1 MLSDVT
7 QTTETPADGPYA
19 AGGSATGVSGAGA
32 SAAGAPVVGTSA
44 AGPSVAG
51 VSAARSSATGSLAA
65 GPSEAG
71 PAVAG
76 VSAAEPPATGPSAA
90 GLPASRLAAAG
101 ASAAGPSATEPSA
114 PEPPAANPPP
124 APRARRRIH
133 RAWFVAAVTFVT
145 IIGAAAFR
153 SLPGLLIDP
162 LHDEFGWSRG
172 TIGAAVSV
180 NLALYGLT
188 APFAAALMDRFG
200 IRRVVAVA
208 LTVIAIGSG
217 LTVWM
222 TAAWQLMLYWG
233 LLVGLGSGS
242 MALAFAATVTDRWF
256 TERRGLVSGIL
267 TAASASG
274 QLIFLPLLSWM
285 VTRYDWRPAAVTVAL
300 AALTVVPFVWLL
312 LRDHPA
318 DVGIE
323 PYGAKAYVEKPP
335 PVTGAAR
342 RALTV
347 LSKAA
352 RTGPFWLLAGT
363 FAICG
368 ASTNGLIQTHFV
380 PAAHDHGMPVTAAAS
395 LLAVIGVFDVAGT
408 IASGWFTDR
417 FDARRLLAVY
427 YALRGVSLL
436 FLPMLL
442 AATVHPPMI
451 FFIVFYGLDWVATV
465 PPTLALC
472 REHYGDDSA
481 IVFGWVLASHQVGA
495 ALVAF
500 LGGVARDV
508 FGSYDV
514 VWYASGALCAAA
526 ALMALVIRRRGVA
539 LATA

>member
-1 MLSDVT
+1 MT
-7 QTTETPADGPYA
+7 QTND
-19 AGGSATGVSGAGA
+19 
-32 SAAGAPVVGTSA
+32 SAA
-44 AGPSVAG
+44 VAD
-51 VSAARSSATGSLAA
+51 RS
-65 GPSEAG
+65 PRG
-71 PAVAG
+71 PA
-76 VSAAEPPATGPSAA
+76 
-90 GLPASRLAAAG
+90 
-101 ASAAGPSATEPSA
+101 
-114 PEPPAANPPP
+114 PAA
-124 APRARRRIH
+124 PRVH

-145 IIGAAAFR
+145 IVGAAAFR

-162 LHDEFGWSRG
+162 LHLEFGWSRG

-200 IRRVVAVA
+200 IRKVVAVA
-208 LTVIAIGSG
+208 LTVIAVGAGS
-217 LTVWM
+217 TVWM
-222 TAAWQLMLYWG
+222 TAAWQLMLSWG

-242 MALAFAATVTDRWF
+242 MALAFAATVTNRWF
-256 TERRGLVSGIL
+256 ATRRGLVTGIL

-274 QLIFLPLLSWM
+274 QLVFLPLLSWI
-285 VTRYDWRPAAVTVAL
+285 VETHDWRPAAVTVAL
-300 AALTVVPFVWLL
+300 AALAVVPFVWLL

-318 DVGIE
+318 DIGQK
-323 PYGAKAYVEKPP
+323 PYGATAFVPRP
-335 PVTGAAR
+335 APVKGAAR
-342 RALTV
+342 RAVTV
-347 LSKAA
+347 LFTAA
-352 RTGPFWLLAGT
+352 RTGTFWLLAGT

-395 LLAVIGVFDVAGT
+395 LLAVIGVFDVVGT

-417 FDARRLLAVY
+417 FEPRRLLAVY

-442 AATVHPPMI
+442 APSVHPPML

-465 PPTLALC
+465 PPTVALC
-472 REHYGDDSA
+472 RERFGDDSA

-500 LGGVARDV
+500 LGGLARDA
-508 FGSYDV
+508 FGSYDM

-526 ALMALVIRRRGVA
+526 ALMALVIRRRPVPVPG
-539 LATA
+539 

>member
-1 MLSDVT
+1 MREAEAPVRGAKPT
-7 QTTETPADGPYA
+7 DGPR
-19 AGGSATGVSGAGA
+19 V
-32 SAAGAPVVGTSA
+32 
-44 AGPSVAG
+44 
-51 VSAARSSATGSLAA
+51 
-65 GPSEAG
+65 
-71 PAVAG
+71 
-76 VSAAEPPATGPSAA
+76 
-90 GLPASRLAAAG
+90 
-101 ASAAGPSATEPSA
+101 
-114 PEPPAANPPP
+114 
-124 APRARRRIH
+124 H
-133 RAWFVAAVTFVT
+133 RAWFVAVVTFVT

-162 LHDEFGWSRG
+162 LNHEFGWSRG

-208 LTVIAIGSG
+208 LTVIAVGSG

-222 TAAWQLMLYWG
+222 TAPWQLMLCWG

-242 MALAFAATVTDRWF
+242 MALAFAATVTNRWF

-274 QLIFLPLLSWM
+274 QLVFLPLLSWM
-285 VTRYDWRPAAVTVAL
+285 ITRYDWRPAAVTVAL
-300 AALTVVPFVWLL
+300 AALAVVPFVWLL

-318 DVGIE
+318 DVGLK
-323 PYGAKAYVEKPP
+323 PYGATDFVPKPP
-335 PVTGAAR
+335 AARGAAR
-342 RALTV
+342 RAVTV
-347 LSKAA
+347 LLSAV

-368 ASTNGLIQTHFV
+368 ATTNGLVQTHFV

-395 LLAVIGVFDVAGT
+395 LLAVVGVFDVVGT

-417 FDARRLLAVY
+417 FEPRRLLAVY
-427 YALRGVSLL
+427 YALRGMSLL

-442 AATVHPPMI
+442 APSVHPPMV

-472 REHYGDDSA
+472 RERYGDDSA

-495 ALVAF
+495 ALVAY

-526 ALMALVIRRRGVA
+526 ALMALVIRRTRPAGVTVP
-539 LATA
+539 ATA

>member
-1 MLSDVT
+1 MT
-7 QTTETPADGPYA
+7 QTTHPASG
-19 AGGSATGVSGAGA
+19 TSGAGTEE
-32 SAAGAPVVGTSA
+32 PQ
-44 AGPSVAG
+44 PP
-51 VSAARSSATGSLAA
+51 RS
-65 GPSEAG
+65 
-71 PAVAG
+71 
-76 VSAAEPPATGPSAA
+76 
-90 GLPASRLAAAG
+90 
-101 ASAAGPSATEPSA
+101 
-114 PEPPAANPPP
+114 
-124 APRARRRIH
+124 RARVH
-133 RAWFVAAVTFVT
+133 RAWFVAAVTFGT

-153 SLPGLLIDP
+153 SLPGLLFDP

-172 TIGAAVSV
+172 TIGVAVSL

-200 IRRVVAVA
+200 IRRVVAFA
-208 LTVIAIGSG
+208 LVVIAVGSV

-222 TAAWQLMLYWG
+222 TAPWQLWLCWG

-242 MALAFAATVTDRWF
+242 MALAFAATVTNRWF

-274 QLIFLPLLSWM
+274 QLIFLPILSWT
-285 VTRYDWRPAAVTVAL
+285 VQSHGWRPAAVTVGL
-300 AALTVVPFVWLL
+300 AALAVVPFVWLL

-318 DVGIE
+318 DLGVR
-323 PYGAKAYVEKPP
+323 PYGATEFVPKPP
-335 PVTGAAR
+335 PVPGAAR
-342 RALTV
+342 RTLAV
-347 LSKAA
+347 LFSAV

-380 PAAHDHGMPVTAAAS
+380 PAAHDHGMPVTTAAS

-417 FDARRLLAVY
+417 FEPRRLLAVY

-442 AATVHPPMI
+442 APGVHPPMV

-472 REHYGDDSA
+472 REHYGEDSA

-495 ALVAF
+495 ALVAY

-526 ALMALVIRRRGVA
+526 ALMALVIRRRPPVLAGA
-539 LATA
+539 LA

>member
-1 MLSDVT
+1 M
-7 QTTETPADGPYA
+7 TETTPTEALDRPEAD
-19 AGGSATGVSGAGA
+19 
-32 SAAGAPVVGTSA
+32 
-44 AGPSVAG
+44 
-51 VSAARSSATGSLAA
+51 R
-65 GPSEAG
+65 
-71 PAVAG
+71 
-76 VSAAEPPATGPSAA
+76 
-90 GLPASRLAAAG
+90 PASRGPAG
-101 ASAAGPSATEPSA
+101 RR
-114 PEPPAANPPP
+114 PP
-124 APRARRRIH
+124 RTHRIH
-133 RAWFVAAVTFVT
+133 RAWYVAAVAFVT

-162 LHDEFGWSRG
+162 LHQEFGWSRG
-172 TIGAAVSV
+172 TIGFAVSV

-208 LTVIAIGSG
+208 LTVIAVGSG

-222 TAAWQLMLYWG
+222 TAAWQLILYWG
-233 LLVGLGSGS
+233 FLVGLGSGS
-242 MALAFAATVTDRWF
+242 MALAFAATVTNRWF
-256 TERRGLVSGIL
+256 VERRGLVTGIL

-285 VTRYDWRPAAVTVAL
+285 VEKNDWRPAAITVAL
-300 AALTVVPFVWLL
+300 TALAVVPFVWLL

-318 DVGIE
+318 DVGLA
-323 PYGAKAYVEKPP
+323 PYGAKEFKPKPP

-342 RALTV
+342 RAVTV
-347 LSKAA
+347 LFKAA

-395 LLAVIGVFDVAGT
+395 LLAVIGVFDVLGT
-408 IASGWFTDR
+408 IFSGWLTDR
-417 FDARRLLAVY
+417 FDARRLLGAY
-427 YALRGVSLL
+427 YALRGISLL

-442 AATVHPPMI
+442 APDVRPPML

-465 PPTLALC
+465 PPTIALC

-526 ALMALVIRRRGVA
+526 ALMALVIRRVREPGVPFA
-539 LATA
+539 A

>member
-1 MLSDVT
+1 MT
-7 QTTETPADGPYA
+7 QTTE
-19 AGGSATGVSGAGA
+19 
-32 SAAGAPVVGTSA
+32 
-44 AGPSVAG
+44 
-51 VSAARSSATGSLAA
+51 
-65 GPSEAG
+65 
-71 PAVAG
+71 
-76 VSAAEPPATGPSAA
+76 
-90 GLPASRLAAAG
+90 AAA
-101 ASAAGPSATEPSA
+101 AAAVPQPPNPSRSP
-114 PEPPAANPPP
+114 
-124 APRARRRIH
+124 RRIH
-133 RAWFVAAVTFVT
+133 RAWFVAVVTFVT

-162 LHDEFGWSRG
+162 LHQEFGWSHG

-208 LTVIAIGSG
+208 LTAIALGSG

-222 TAAWQLMLYWG
+222 TAPWQLMLCWG
-233 LLVGLGSGS
+233 VLVGLGAGS
-242 MALAFAATVTDRWF
+242 MALAFAATVTNRWF
-256 TERRGLVSGIL
+256 VERRGLVSGIL
-267 TAASASG
+267 TAASATG
-274 QLIFLPLLSWM
+274 QLIFLPVLSWM
-285 VTRYDWRPAAVTVAL
+285 IQAYSWRPAAVTIAL
-300 AALTVVPFVWLL
+300 AALAVVPFVWLL

-318 DVGIE
+318 DVGLK
-323 PYGAKAYVEKPP
+323 PYGAREFVSKPAP
-335 PVTGAAR
+335 ATGAAR

-347 LSKAA
+347 LGSAA
-352 RTGPFWLLAGT
+352 RTRPFWLLAGT

-395 LLAVIGVFDVAGT
+395 LLAVIGVFDVGGT
-408 IASGWFTDR
+408 VASGWLTDR

-442 AATVHPPMI
+442 APSVHPSMI

-465 PPTLALC
+465 PPTMALC
-472 REHYGDDSA
+472 REQYGEDSA

-495 ALVAF
+495 ALVAY

-508 FGSYDV
+508 FGAYDM
-514 VWYASGALCAAA
+514 VWYASGTLCAAA
-526 ALMALVIRRRGVA
+526 ALMALVIRRHP
-539 LATA
+539 ATAAPAAA

>member
-1 MLSDVT
+1 MT
-7 QTTETPADGPYA
+7 QTRPAP
-19 AGGSATGVSGAGA
+19 
-32 SAAGAPVVGTSA
+32 APVQD
-44 AGPSVAG
+44 
-51 VSAARSSATGSLAA
+51 
-65 GPSEAG
+65 
-71 PAVAG
+71 
-76 VSAAEPPATGPSAA
+76 
-90 GLPASRLAAAG
+90 
-101 ASAAGPSATEPSA
+101 
-114 PEPPAANPPP
+114 
-124 APRARRRIH
+124 APRRRRVH

-162 LHDEFGWSRG
+162 LHAEFGWSRG

-208 LTVIAIGSG
+208 LTVIALGAG

-222 TAAWQLMLYWG
+222 TAPWQLMLCWG
-233 LLVGLGSGS
+233 LFVGLGSGS
-242 MALAFAATVTDRWF
+242 MALAFAATVTGRWF
-256 TERRGLVSGIL
+256 TERRGLVTGIL

-274 QLIFLPLLSWM
+274 QLIFLPLLAWI
-285 VTRYDWRPAAVTVAL
+285 VEHHRWRPAAVTVAL
-300 AALTVVPFVWLL
+300 AALVVVPFVWLL

-318 DVGIE
+318 DVGLK
-323 PYGAKAYVEKPP
+323 PYGATEFVPKPP

-347 LSKAA
+347 LASAV
-352 RTGPFWLLAGT
+352 RTGQFWLLAGS

-380 PAAHDHGMPVTAAAS
+380 PAAHDHGMPVPAAAS
-395 LLAVIGVFDVAGT
+395 LLAVIGVFDVLGT

-417 FDARRLLAVY
+417 FDSRRLLAVY
-427 YALRGVSLL
+427 YALRGISLL

-442 AATVHPPMI
+442 GPAVQVPMV

-472 REHYGDDSA
+472 RERFGDDSA

-495 ALVAF
+495 AVVAW
-500 LGGVARDV
+500 LGGFARDV
-508 FGSYDV
+508 FGSYDM
-514 VWYASGALCAAA
+514 VWYASGSLCAAA
-526 ALMALVIRRRGVA
+526 ALMSLVIRRRPAVVA
-539 LATA
+539 VA

>member
-1 MLSDVT
+1 MT
-7 QTTETPADGPYA
+7 QTTEPA
-19 AGGSATGVSGAGA
+19 
-32 SAAGAPVVGTSA
+32 
-44 AGPSVAG
+44 
-51 VSAARSSATGSLAA
+51 
-65 GPSEAG
+65 
-71 PAVAG
+71 
-76 VSAAEPPATGPSAA
+76 
-90 GLPASRLAAAG
+90 
-101 ASAAGPSATEPSA
+101 
-114 PEPPAANPPP
+114 PPP
-124 APRARRRIH
+124 VESFHRPARIH

-162 LHDEFGWSRG
+162 LHLEYGWSRG

-208 LTVIAIGSG
+208 LTVIALGSG

-222 TAAWQLMLYWG
+222 TSAWQLLLCWG
-233 LLVGLGSGS
+233 VLVGLGSGS
-242 MALAFAATVTDRWF
+242 MALAFAATVTNRWF

-285 VTRYDWRPAAVTVAL
+285 VEEYDWRPAAVTVAL
-300 AALTVVPFVWLL
+300 AALAVVPFVWLL

-318 DVGIE
+318 DVGLR
-323 PYGAKAYVEKPP
+323 PYGAPAFVPGPE
-335 PVTGAAR
+335 PVRGAAR
-342 RALTV
+342 RAVTV
-347 LSKAA
+347 LLSAA

-368 ASTNGLIQTHFV
+368 ASTNGLVQTHFV

-395 LLAVIGVFDVAGT
+395 LLAVVGVFDVAGT
-408 IASGWFTDR
+408 VASGWFTDR
-417 FDARRLLAVY
+417 FEPRRLLAVY
-427 YALRGVSLL
+427 YALRGVALL

-442 AATVHPPMI
+442 APAVHPPMV

-472 REHYGDDSA
+472 RAHYGEDSA

-495 ALVAF
+495 AAVAW
-500 LGGVARDV
+500 LGGVARDAL
-508 FGSYDV
+508 GSYDV

-526 ALMALVIRRRGVA
+526 ALMALVIRRGPA
-539 LATA
+539 ATARAVA

>member
-1 MLSDVT
+1 MT
-7 QTTETPADGPYA
+7 QT
-19 AGGSATGVSGAGA
+19 
-32 SAAGAPVVGTSA
+32 
-44 AGPSVAG
+44 
-51 VSAARSSATGSLAA
+51 
-65 GPSEAG
+65 SEA
-71 PAVAG
+71 
-76 VSAAEPPATGPSAA
+76 
-90 GLPASRLAAAG
+90 AAAL
-101 ASAAGPSATEPSA
+101 AEDSEPTRS
-114 PEPPAANPPP
+114 
-124 APRARRRIH
+124 PRIN

-145 IIGAAAFR
+145 IVGAAAFR

-162 LHDEFGWSRG
+162 LHQEFGWSRG

-208 LTVIAIGSG
+208 LTVIAVGSG
-217 LTVWM
+217 LTMWM
-222 TAAWQLMLYWG
+222 TAAWQLVLCWG

-242 MALAFAATVTDRWF
+242 MALAFAATVTNRWF
-256 TERRGLVSGIL
+256 TTRRGLVSGIL
-267 TAASASG
+267 TAGSASG

-285 VTRYDWRPAAVTVAL
+285 VEHYDWRPAAVTVAL
-300 AALTVVPFVWLL
+300 AALAVVPFVWLL

-318 DVGIE
+318 DVGLK
-323 PYGAKAYVEKPP
+323 PYGAVDFVPKPA

-342 RALTV
+342 RTV
-347 LSKAA
+347 GVLLSAV

-368 ASTNGLIQTHFV
+368 ASTNGLVQTHFV
-380 PAAHDHGMPVTAAAS
+380 PAAHDHGLPVTTAAS
-395 LLAVIGVFDVAGT
+395 LLAVIGVFDVVGT

-417 FDARRLLAVY
+417 FEPRRLLAVY
-427 YALRGVSLL
+427 YALRGLSLL

-442 AATVHPPMI
+442 GPAIHPPMI

-472 REHYGDDSA
+472 REHYGEDSA
-481 IVFGWVLASHQVGA
+481 IVFGWVLASHQIGA

-500 LGGVARDV
+500 LGGVARDA
-508 FGSYDV
+508 FGTYDM

-526 ALMALVIRRRGVA
+526 ALMALVIRRRPAAVVPA
-539 LATA
+539 LAV